1 MSATTVH
8 SFPALNALKS
18 PRGLMLAA
26 IVLLHAAF
34 FWSLENGLTRSV
46 LVFVP
51 TRMQANFIDEPARP
65 VPAPPPKPEYQPRF
79 TPTLV
84 ADPPPLAEFVE
95 GSSAIHVDPVLPAQ
109 PQLVPVPVAPAR
121 AVVVQP
127 QIDAQRGLTEPAY
140 PAQDVRL
147 GNEGTVVLAVN
158 VLPDGRVG
166 EVRLV
171 ETSGFPRLDASAL
184 AEARRWRFKPG
195 TEDGKPAAMWKQLP
209 ITFRLVK

>member
-8 SFPALNALKS
+8 SFPALNALRS

-34 FWSLENGLTRSV
+34 FWSLENGLSRSV

-51 TRMQANFIDEPARP
+51 TRMQANFIDDPARP
-65 VPAPPPKPEYQPRF
+65 EPVPPPKPEYQPQF
-79 TPTLV
+79 TPTLT
-84 ADPPPLAEFVE
+84 ADPPPLTEFVA

-109 PQLVPVPVAPAR
+109 PQPTPAVPAR
-121 AVVVQP
+121 AVVVPP
-127 QIDAQRGLTEPAY
+127 QIDAHRGLTEPAY

-147 GNEGTVVLAVN
+147 GNEGTVTLAVY
-158 VLPDGRVG
+158 VLPDGKVG

-171 ETSGFPRLDASAL
+171 ESSGFPRLDSSAL

-209 ITFRLVK
+209 ITFRLVQ